1 MSVHDAMLFIV
12 CECVKMILNMLLKV
26 VEIVNESAEKAEAE
40 ASKKGEAPAE
50 DADKFKQVTCVCLL
64 RVN

>member
-1 MSVHDAMLFIV
+1 
-12 CECVKMILNMLLKV
+12 MLLKV